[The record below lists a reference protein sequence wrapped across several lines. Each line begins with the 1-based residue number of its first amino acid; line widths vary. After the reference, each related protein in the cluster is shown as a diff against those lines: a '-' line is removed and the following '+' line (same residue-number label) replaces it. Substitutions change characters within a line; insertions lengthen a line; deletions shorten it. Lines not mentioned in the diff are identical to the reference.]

1 MMVADFCPKEISR
14 EYATKKFQRFAD
26 VDRGIINMATLKR
39 AVKELG
45 VDMTEEEF
53 QMLIER
59 TDANNDGQITA
70 DDFYN
75 ILTNKYFL

>member
-1 MMVADFCPKEISR
+1 
-14 EYATKKFQRFAD
+14 
-26 VDRGIINMATLKR
+26 MATLKR

-45 VDMTEEEF
+45 VNMTEEEF

-75 ILTNKYFL
+75 ILTNKYFH